1 MKLKNIHKRIFVTSM
16 VLAAM
21 VIAACSSGPGVTKQ
35 AAGPA
40 YTGDGGKGMS
50 IAILPPRSRGL
61 AEQEDYLPALV
72 QGEFVSN
79 FTGYSAISV
88 LDRVQLD
95 NQYAELLS
103 GYYEDDAEAGMD
115 LGRLTPTDYIMGG
128 SITKTATGYALQIQ
142 ITRTAAHDKTTAAS
156 YSGACSAAELDNL
169 SGVRRA
175 SLDLLQ
181 KMGVELSERAKNEL
195 AGAAAGNQVT
205 AQTALAKGI
214 TAQREGNV
222 AEAFTQY
229 FKAGDADRSLTE
241 VSKRLALASTQ
252 VSGGS
257 IGENVRN
264 LIQQREEWKK
274 LFDEAAAYY
283 NKHIP
288 FYYEISFGALEQG
301 KIDYNR
307 NTVEI
312 TAPCSVNPVLDEDAI
327 NALGA
332 IGEGFQNTGHA
343 EEWKLTMPVKW
354 GYALGRILNNMEQQQ
369 RNRERQQLLMER
381 RQQIGEG
388 QRRNPMEEQ
397 VWKMEEEQ
405 WNREEQQDN
414 PALVCLQVSLL
425 NDKGKVVGKAESNRY
440 FSDGII
446 HFNWGS
452 GVKAKD
458 ITDNMS
464 IRLDAVAIIGLYEDY
479 YNLKFE
485 SAASLQARG
494 LVRVVS
500 GF

>member
-1 MKLKNIHKRIFVTSM
+1 MKLKNIRKRVFVTGM
-16 VLAAM
+16 ILAAM
-21 VIAACSSGPGVTKQ
+21 VIASCSSSPGVTGQ
-35 AAGPA
+35 PAAPA
-40 YTGDGGKGMS
+40 YTGDGSKGMS
-50 IAILPPRSRGL
+50 IAILPPQAKGL
-61 AEQEDYLPALV
+61 AEKEGYLPALV

-156 YSGACSAAELDNL
+156 YSGVCGAAELDNL
-169 SGVRRA
+169 SVVRRA

-181 KMGVELSERAKNEL
+181 KMGVELGARAKKEL

-214 TAQREGNV
+214 TAEREGNV

-241 VSKRLALASTQ
+241 VSKRLASASTQ

-257 IGENVRN
+257 IGRNVRN

-274 LFDEAAAYY
+274 LLNEAAAYY

-301 KIDYNR
+301 TIDYDR
-307 NTVEI
+307 GTVMI
-312 TAPCSVNPVLDEDAI
+312 SASYSVNPVVDEDVI
-327 NALGA
+327 SAL
-332 IGEGFQNTGHA
+332 
-343 EEWKLTMPVKW
+343 
-354 GYALGRILNNMEQQQ
+354 
-369 RNRERQQLLMER
+369 
-381 RQQIGEG
+381 
-388 QRRNPMEEQ
+388 
-397 VWKMEEEQ
+397 
-405 WNREEQQDN
+405 
-414 PALVCLQVSLL
+414 S
-425 NDKGKVVGKAESNRY
+425 
-440 FSDGII
+440 
-446 HFNWGS
+446 
-452 GVKAKD
+452 
-458 ITDNMS
+458 S
-464 IRLDAVAIIGLYEDY
+464 I
-479 YNLKFE
+479 
-485 SAASLQARG
+485 
-494 LVRVVS
+494 
-500 GF
+500 